1 MGECLEV
8 VVGSEPITPLTLKD
22 GRRRYRVKTDGAP
35 DASGRRRQ
43 VVATFD
49 RLTEARGF
57 LARTRAQVAN
67 GSYVP
72 KSEQTLADY
81 VESWLRSRRHAVRPK
96 TIEGYRLGLAP
107 AVRAFGNKRL
117 DLVAKRDVADLV
129 DSMVA
134 AGLAPRTVNLT
145 LGLLRQ
151 ALNAAVREGMLQRN
165 VAQLVDRMPQRH
177 SETDAWTADESRAF
191 LISTKEDRLAGAWAL
206 TMSGLRRGEVL
217 GLRWEDVVLDGARP
231 GVTVRRSRV
240 ALGRAG
246 GTVSEGDPKSQRSRR
261 RVPLAPYAIEALRHT
276 LEVQH
281 RERAFAGAAYQDS
294 GYLVVNEIGEPLH
307 PDTYSADFQRHVA
320 KAGLRRIR
328 LHDCRHSAISLLLS
342 AGVPVVTV
350 AGVMGHDPVVTQ
362 RVYAHMFE
370 NDAVDAMATLDQ
382 VLRRS

>member
-1 MGECLEV
+1 M
-8 VVGSEPITPLTLKD
+8 GSEPITPLTLKD
-22 GRRRYRVKTDGAP
+22 GRRRYRVKTDGVP

-49 RLTEARGF
+49 RLTEARAF
-57 LARTRAQVAN
+57 LARTRAQMAN

-129 DSMVA
+129 DSMVD

-151 ALNAAVREGMLQRN
+151 ALNAAVREGILQRN

-191 LISTKEDRLAGAWAL
+191 LISTREDRLAGAWAL

-240 ALGRAG
+240 SLGRAG
-246 GTVSEGDPKSQRSRR
+246 GTVSEGEPKSSRSRR
-261 RVPLAPYAIEALRHT
+261 RVPLAPYAIDALRHT
-276 LEVQH
+276 SEVQDA
-281 RERAFAGAAYQDS
+281 ERAEAGTAYRDS
-294 GYLVVNEIGEPLH
+294 GYLAVNEIGEPIH
-307 PDTYSADFQRHVA
+307 PDTYSADFQRLAA

-328 LHDCRHSAISLLLS
+328 LHDCRHSAISLLLA
-342 AGVPVVTV
+342 AGVPVVAV

-362 RVYAHMFE
+362 RIYAHMFE
-370 NDAVDAMATLDQ
+370 DDAVEAMATLDQ